1 MNEKLKENQKYESI
15 ILANI
20 GYIQCRL
27 SEIVAEEEKNLN
39 LKKSEK
45 REQNRFRKK
54 MSEVVKK
61 LTDNKISLEN
71 LIDKKTKIS
80 LHDLNLN
87 INLTSMFHSE
97 ALSHMMKEDMFA
109 DSAIV
114 EIKKFHHNMIERCLF

>member
-27 SEIVAEEEKNLN
+27 SEIVAEKEKSLN

-45 REQNRFRKK
+45 REQNRFRNK

-97 ALSHMMKEDMFA
+97 TLSHMMKEDMFA

>member
-27 SEIVAEEEKNLN
+27 SEIVAEEEKSLN

-97 ALSHMMKEDMFA
+97 TLSHMMKEDMFA
-109 DSAIV
+109 DIAIV

>member
-1 MNEKLKENQKYESI
+1 MQIIKNSCRERKELKFKE
-15 ILANI
+15 
-20 GYIQCRL
+20 
-27 SEIVAEEEKNLN
+27 V
-39 LKKSEK
+39 EK
-45 REQNRFRKK
+45 REQNRFRNK

-61 LTDNKISLEN
+61 LTDDKISLEN

-87 INLTSMFHSE
+87 INLTFMFHSE

>member
-27 SEIVAEEEKNLN
+27 SEIVAEEEKGLN

-97 ALSHMMKEDMFA
+97 TLSHMMKEDMFA

>member
-1 MNEKLKENQKYESI
+1 MQIIKTSCRERKELKFKE
-15 ILANI
+15 
-20 GYIQCRL
+20 
-27 SEIVAEEEKNLN
+27 V
-39 LKKSEK
+39 EK
-45 REQNRFRKK
+45 REQNRFRNK

-61 LTDNKISLEN
+61 LTDDKISLEN

-114 EIKKFHHNMIERCLF
+114 EIKKFHHNFD

>member
-27 SEIVAEEEKNLN
+27 SEIVAEEEKSLN

-97 ALSHMMKEDMFA
+97 TLSHMMKEDMFA

>member
-27 SEIVAEEEKNLN
+27 SEIVAEEEKSLN

-61 LTDNKISLEN
+61 LTDSKISLEN

-97 ALSHMMKEDMFA
+97 TLSHMMKEDMFA

>member
-27 SEIVAEEEKNLN
+27 SEIVAEKEKSLN

-45 REQNRFRKK
+45 REQNCFRNK

-87 INLTSMFHSE
+87 INLTSMFQSE
-97 ALSHMMKEDMFA
+97 ALSHMISLISYQKPG
-109 DSAIV
+109 
-114 EIKKFHHNMIERCLF
+114 K

>member
-27 SEIVAEEEKNLN
+27 SEIVAEEEKSLN

-71 LIDKKTKIS
+71 LIDKKNK
-80 LHDLNLN
+80 D
-87 INLTSMFHSE
+87 
-97 ALSHMMKEDMFA
+97 
-109 DSAIV
+109 
-114 EIKKFHHNMIERCLF
+114 

>member
-27 SEIVAEEEKNLN
+27 SEIVAEEKKSLN

-97 ALSHMMKEDMFA
+97 VLSHMMKEDMFA